1 MKKRRATN
9 MSKLISDSWAMS
21 MRCLR
26 TMFRSPDA
34 FASAVIV
41 PALVMWLF
49 GVVFS
54 NIMDFGDYSVINF
67 IVPGLLLQTMG
78 QSSISTGI
86 SINND
91 MTRGIIDRF
100 RSMPISKSA
109 VLTGHVIA
117 SVIRNIIVVAIT
129 IGVALLIGFRPQAGF
144 ADWFAIAGLLLL
156 VMFALT
162 WISVIGGLTASNAES
177 VQGKLFLMF
186 VLPYLSTGFVPV
198 EAIDARWLRW
208 FVMHQPMSHIIDS
221 LRGLMLGTPVDGRV
235 MMLAL
240 VWCAGIIVVAFTFAV
255 QIYKRKLS

>member
-1 MKKRRATN
+1 MKTLSN
-9 MSKLISDSWAMS
+9 SWAMS

-26 TMFRSPDA
+26 TMLRSPDA
-34 FASAVIV
+34 FASAIIV
-41 PALVMWLF
+41 PGLVMWLF

-54 NIMDFGDYSVINF
+54 NIMDFGEISVINF

-117 SVIRNIIVVAIT
+117 SVVRNTIVVAVT
-129 IGVALLIGFRPQAGF
+129 ISVALLIGLRPQASF
-144 ADWFAIAGLLLL
+144 VEWLAIAGLLLL
-156 VMFALT
+156 VMIALT
-162 WISVIGGLTASNAES
+162 WISVLGGLTASNAEG

-198 EAIDARWLRW
+198 EAVDARWLRW
-208 FVMHQPMSHIIDS
+208 FITHQPMTHIIDS
-221 LRGLMLGTPVDGRV
+221 LRSLMLGTPVDSNA

-240 VWCAGIIVVAFTFAV
+240 AWSGGITIVAFVLSV